1 MTINIFHRHILLVSL
16 SFLIALP
23 ATSFSDDTIVAD
35 YGKTV
40 SPIKTNEITMLE
52 EEVII
57 TIDDL
62 KEKRATFPL
71 RKAHV
76 KCRFIFQN
84 TSNAPIEAVVG
95 FPGNIQNGVGTY
107 SLPIVDFVTLV
118 EGKSHKVEVKKEII
132 KEYKGEGIQEFRNW
146 YTWKMTFPANSK
158 VKVDNSYNHYLS
170 APSGYEPFYLSY
182 ELSTGANWR
191 DKIGAATIKVIYKTS
206 DDLEKRV
213 CGIKPKGWIRN
224 QNEIVWRLKDIEP
237 TKEDNIE
244 ICERN
249 LGIDYPPEMQKRLLF
264 RKELRGSIKQ

>member
-1 MTINIFHRHILLVSL
+1 MTINIFHRPILLL
-16 SFLIALP
+16 SVWFLITLAG
-23 ATSFSDDTIVAD
+23 TSYSDDTIVAD

-57 TIDDL
+57 TIDDH

-84 TSNAPIEAVVG
+84 TSNSPIEAVVG
-95 FPGNIQNGVGTY
+95 FPGNSQGMGIY
-107 SLPIVDFVTLV
+107 SLPITDFKTYV
-118 EGKSHKVEVKKEII
+118 ENKSYKVEVKKEIL
-132 KEYKGEGIQEFRNW
+132 KEYKDEGYQEFRNW

-170 APSGYEPFYLSY
+170 APSGYDPFYLSY
-182 ELSTGANWR
+182 ELSTGSNWK

-206 DDLEKRV
+206 EDLEKRV
-213 CGIKPKGWIRN
+213 CDIKPKGWIRH
-224 QNEIVWRLKDIEP
+224 QNEIVWRLKNIEP
-237 TKEDNIE
+237 TKEENIE

-249 LGIDYPPEMQKRLLF
+249 LGINYPPESQKSLLF
-264 RKELRGSIKQ
+264 QGR